1 MIDQTLNLGLIIIT
15 NIAVLLLLV
24 VVGNVL
30 SRKLRPACGVTP

>member
-1 MIDQTLNLGLIIIT
+1 MIFQPATLSLIIT

-30 SRKLRPACGVTP
+30 TRKLRQACK

>member
-1 MIDQTLNLGLIIIT
+1 MIYLPLNLGLIIT

-30 SRKLRPACGVTP
+30 TRKFRQACKATI

>member
-1 MIDQTLNLGLIIIT
+1 MMYLPQNLGLIIIT

-30 SRKLRPACGVTP
+30 TRRLRQACKVAP

>member
-1 MIDQTLNLGLIIIT
+1 MIFLPLNLGLII

-30 SRKLRPACGVTP
+30 TRKFRQACRVTV

>member
-1 MIDQTLNLGLIIIT
+1 MIYLPLNLGLIIT

-30 SRKLRPACGVTP
+30 TRKLRQSCRLTS

>member
-1 MIDQTLNLGLIIIT
+1 MMYLPLNLSLIIT

-30 SRKLRPACGVTP
+30 MRRLRQTCKVAP